1 MASGVVPGIGP
12 EIAKRIVKIFGD
24 RMKAI
29 QLCVNRF
36 DDETKESFLD
46 LFTKIDAGADIEE
59 LTADETEENTEE
71 FDV

>member
-1 MASGVVPGIGP
+1 VNAYN
-12 EIAKRIVKIFGD
+12 IFENK
-24 RMKAI
+24 MQAI
-29 QLCVNRF
+29 QLTVNRF